1 MAGRKTHATR
11 GDPERTGPNRTSG
24 GSSSGGAA
32 TTPPGGVIDRAVRLA
47 YGVVDDHIVQ
57 GRRAAEALRQGTY
70 SSKDFDDDLRACLDR
85 ALRMSKEWGV
95 WGVDFFDVIRRR
107 AGAQTGSG
115 PSAPDVA
122 LEVNSKRRAEVKFH
136 LRPGMSRFNPSVP
149 AIHSA
154 DKNKPPIED
163 AHFEF
168 RDNSR
173 PVLVVNIPDGHPQGV
188 YHGAI
193 VDSKTREPG
202 GFISVRVFE
211 EDKH

>member
-1 MAGRKTHATR
+1 M
-11 GDPERTGPNRTSG
+11 
-24 GSSSGGAA
+24 
-32 TTPPGGVIDRAVRLA
+32 
-47 YGVVDDHIVQ
+47 
-57 GRRAAEALRQGTY
+57 
-70 SSKDFDDDLRACLDR
+70 
-85 ALRMSKEWGV
+85 
-95 WGVDFFDVIRRR
+95 
-107 AGAQTGSG
+107 
-115 PSAPDVA
+115 
-122 LEVNSKRRAEVKFH
+122 
-136 LRPGMSRFNPSVP
+136 P

-163 AHFEF
+163 VHFEF

-211 EDKH
+211 EDKHWGSPRGEAVRQATPALVAELLEECRLEVLAP